1 MRAGRDETARAAE
14 ETQRKIDT
22 AREPTVSS
30 MIVLIGRWRKN
41 PIESANEVRFA
52 IKTRAGPPRG
62 RRGTEPR
69 ARAREYIYTHRHEND
84 GNEAADEAAGAGGA
98 RERGT
103 NGGVDG
109 CRRPKGRNKCTHCA
123 ELVD

>member
-1 MRAGRDETARAAE
+1 MAVCGE
-14 ETQRKIDT
+14 ETRRKIDT

-62 RRGTEPR
+62 REGPGRGREGEGEGR
-69 ARAREYIYTHRHEND
+69 ATGEART
-84 GNEAADEAAGAGGA
+84 
-98 RERGT
+98 GT
-103 NGGVDG
+103 GVDG